1 MRIKTL
7 LVAVILLLAGT
18 AYAQT
23 EKGRYLVSARSS
35 LDFNYSKSNV
45 QGSLVF
51 PEGQS
56 QTDYTFSISPAVG
69 TFVIDNLAF
78 TFQISY
84 AMKDGDTDDFT
95 SQLSVLPGLLYYVP
109 TGVMVRPFLQ
119 VGGGYVDVITKQESS
134 NGGYNVGSHKGYAL
148 AGGLG
153 FAFFV
158 KENVSIDLT
167 GQCMAIKP
175 FNSNRYSPEGSSSE
189 SISGISGSIGFSIF
203 F

>member
-134 NGGYNVGSHKGYAL
+134 NGGYNVG
-148 AGGLG
+148 
-153 FAFFV
+153 
-158 KENVSIDLT
+158 LT
-167 GQCMAIKP
+167 KVMLWQVD
-175 FNSNRYSPEGSSSE
+175 
-189 SISGISGSIGFSIF
+189 
-203 F
+203 